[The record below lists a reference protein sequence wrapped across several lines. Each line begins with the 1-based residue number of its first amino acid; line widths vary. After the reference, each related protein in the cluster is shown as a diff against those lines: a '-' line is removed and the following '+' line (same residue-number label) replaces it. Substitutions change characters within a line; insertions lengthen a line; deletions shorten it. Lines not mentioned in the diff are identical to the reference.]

1 MIPIRIPSAI
11 EYARG
16 INIIVI
22 KPGMASLIS
31 SKSSSVTDLNII
43 RPRMMRIGAVAAAG
57 IARNIG
63 DNIKATPKH
72 RAVARA
78 VSPVLP
84 PWTAPVELSMKVQ
97 AAEVPNRL
105 EVIVPR
111 ESAINNLFMPAI
123 LPSLSANPPF
133 IHTPIAEPVRL
144 NRSIHRND
152 RTITSISIVKTLS
165 NSNWQK
171 IGAGECG
178 RDIRP

>member
-1 MIPIRIPSAI
+1 MIPMKIPSAI

-16 INIIVI
+16 INMIVI
-22 KPGMASLIS
+22 KPGIASLIS
-31 SKSSSVTDLNII
+31 SRASSVTDLNII
-43 RPRMMRIGAVAAAG
+43 RPRMMRIGAVAAPG

-72 RAVARA
+72 RTVARA

-97 AAEVPNRL
+97 AADVPSTL

-123 LPSLSANPPF
+123 LPSLSANPPLC
-133 IHTPIAEPVRL
+133 IHLLRIL
-144 NRSIHRND
+144 
-152 RTITSISIVKTLS
+152 
-165 NSNWQK
+165 
-171 IGAGECG
+171 
-178 RDIRP
+178 

>member
-1 MIPIRIPSAI
+1 MIPMKIPSAI

-16 INIIVI
+16 INMIVI
-22 KPGMASLIS
+22 KPGIASLIS
-31 SKSSSVTDLNII
+31 SRSSSVTDLNII

-97 AAEVPNRL
+97 TADVPSRL
-105 EVIVPR
+105 ELIVPR

-123 LPSLSANPPF
+123 LPSLSAYPPF
-133 IHTPIAEPVRL
+133 M
-144 NRSIHRND
+144 RSCE
-152 RTITSISIVKTLS
+152 TEQVY
-165 NSNWQK
+165 
-171 IGAGECG
+171 G
-178 RDIRP
+178 

>member
-1 MIPIRIPSAI
+1 
-11 EYARG
+11 
-16 INIIVI
+16 
-22 KPGMASLIS
+22 
-31 SKSSSVTDLNII
+31 
-43 RPRMMRIGAVAAAG
+43 
-57 IARNIG
+57 
-63 DNIKATPKH
+63 
-72 RAVARA
+72 
-78 VSPVLP
+78 
-84 PWTAPVELSMKVQ
+84 
-97 AAEVPNRL
+97 
-105 EVIVPR
+105 VIVPR

-165 NSNWQK
+165 NSNCQK